1 LAFSSARGESFNGIS
16 KLIGAWLSVY
26 GVPCTGK
33 STYSTRDPGRG
44 VLIFANLLTE
54 YVGAGEHVGALT
66 AVEQRAAETAY
77 NDEGLMLLL
86 EHHGKALLRKH
97 GIQTPQGV
105 VVRDAS
111 ALFEALL
118 GLPDQLVLKAQIAS
132 GGRGKGGGIAF
143 ATGRKAVIDAF
154 DSLCG
159 SVINGHAVDA
169 VLVEELIAFA
179 HERYAG
185 LLIEG
190 GEIRLLFARR
200 GGIDIENITAGDSGN
215 LHSFAVDPVAG
226 PTDEQFQDCFDR
238 LGYAA
243 DYRAG
248 YARIGRA
255 LFSLSQ
261 ACDATMVE
269 INPLVELA
277 RGGLMALDAR
287 ILIDDSALGRQPE
300 IGALQPIAARVTRL
314 PFRENPEGGTIGL
327 IGLGGGLNVTL
338 MDWICDAGAAVA
350 ALVDIDDA
358 VGAGQAEQGFATAF
372 DAFDRHPQIRSIL
385 VNVIT
390 CGYRLD
396 DRSGAGDRA
405 AQA

>member
-1 LAFSSARGESFNGIS
+1 
-16 KLIGAWLSVY
+16 
-26 GVPCTGK
+26 
-33 STYSTRDPGRG
+33 
-44 VLIFANLLTE
+44 
-54 YVGAGEHVGALT
+54 
-66 AVEQRAAETAY
+66 
-77 NDEGLMLLL
+77 MLLL

-97 GIQTPQGV
+97 GVQTPQGA
-105 VVRDAS
+105 VVRDTG
-111 ALFEALL
+111 ALAAALP
-118 GLPDQLVLKAQIAS
+118 GLPDQLVLKAQIAG
-132 GGRGKGGGIAF
+132 GGRGKAGGIAF
-143 ATGRKAVIDAF
+143 ATGRRAVTDAF

-159 SVINGHAVDA
+159 SVVNGHTVDA

-185 LLIEG
+185 LLIED

-200 GGIDIENITAGDSGN
+200 GGIDIENITASVTSN

-226 PTDEQFQDCFDR
+226 PTDAQFQDCFDR
-238 LGYAA
+238 LGYAT

-255 LFSLSQ
+255 LFGLSR

-287 ILIDDSALGRQPE
+287 ISIDDSALGRQPE
-300 IGALQPIAARVTRL
+300 IGALQPIAARVRL

-338 MDWICDAGAAVA
+338 MDWIADAGAKVA

-358 VGAGQAEQGFATAF
+358 VGAGQAKQGFVTAF

-396 DRSGAGDRA
+396 DIAAGLVAALLQRDAPSAKPTILHLRGNAMTGTPELLRA
-405 AQA
+405 AGQVNSASLATAVAAVLTAAKG

>member
-1 LAFSSARGESFNGIS
+1 
-16 KLIGAWLSVY
+16 
-26 GVPCTGK
+26 
-33 STYSTRDPGRG
+33 
-44 VLIFANLLTE
+44 
-54 YVGAGEHVGALT
+54 
-66 AVEQRAAETAY
+66 
-77 NDEGLMLLL
+77 MLLL

-97 GIQTPQGV
+97 GIQTPRGV
-105 VVRDAS
+105 VVRDAG
-111 ALFEALL
+111 ALVEALP
-118 GLPDQLVLKAQIAS
+118 GLPDQLVLKAQIAG

-143 ATGRKAVIDAF
+143 ATGREAVTDAF
-154 DSLCG
+154 DSLYG
-159 SVINGHAVDA
+159 SAINGHTVDA

-185 LLIEG
+185 LLIEH
-190 GEIRLLFARR
+190 GEIRLMFARR
-200 GGIDIENITAGDSGN
+200 GGIDIENITAGDASN
-215 LHSFAVDPVAG
+215 LHCFAVDPVAG
-226 PTDEQFQDCFDR
+226 PTDAQFQDCFDR
-238 LGYAA
+238 LGYAT

-255 LFSLSQ
+255 LFSLSR

-300 IGALQPIAARVTRL
+300 IGALQPIAAKVRL

-338 MDWICDAGAAVA
+338 MDWIADAGAKVA

-358 VGAGQAEQGFATAF
+358 VGAGQAKQGFVTAF

-396 DRSGAGDRA
+396 DIAAGLVAALLQRDAPSAKPTILHLRGNAMTGTPELLRA
-405 AQA
+405 AGQVNSASLATAVAAVLTAAKG